1 MQFGM
6 PTLIETKSIESC
18 AALCHELGLDFV
30 ELNMNLPE
38 YQAERLDVERLGDIA
53 DKYGIYYTIHID
65 ENLNPCDFN
74 ERVAAAYTETVLQTI
89 EAAKQLSVP
98 VLNMHLNNGVYFTL
112 PTRKV
117 FLFEEYESEY
127 FQKLTAFRDV
137 CTAAIGGADIKI
149 CVENGGGDFAPDSF
163 TRKGLDLLL
172 KSQAFA
178 LTFDIGHNASH
189 AFADEPTIMECVNR
203 LFHMHIHDA
212 CDRSN
217 HLPLGE
223 GELDLAKYLDL
234 ARTHDCRAVLEVKTA
249 AGCQKSVNWLKVRGY
264 ICEMNRK

>member
-6 PTLIETKSIESC
+6 PTMIETKSIESC

-38 YQAERLDVERLGDIA
+38 YQVDRLDVERFGDIE

-127 FQKLTAFRDV
+127 FQKLTAFRNV

-189 AFADEPTIMECVNR
+189 AFADEPTIMECIIR

-212 CDRSN
+212 CNQNN

-223 GELDLAKYLDL
+223 GELDLAKYLGL
-234 ARTHDCRAVLEVKTA
+234 ARTHDCRSVLEVKTV
-249 AGCQKSVNWLKVRGY
+249 AGLQKSVNWLKERGY
-264 ICEMNRK
+264 ICETNRK